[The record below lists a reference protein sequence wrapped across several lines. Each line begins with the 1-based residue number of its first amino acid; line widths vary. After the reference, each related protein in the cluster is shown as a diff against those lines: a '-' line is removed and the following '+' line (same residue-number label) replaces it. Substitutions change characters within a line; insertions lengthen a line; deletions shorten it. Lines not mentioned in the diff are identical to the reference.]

1 MANVGIAF
9 ARFVCTRR
17 RGQWC
22 KWETKIWKQAD
33 RDRDA
38 QKTVRLR
45 PSMITDLKMYSSIQT

>member
-38 QKTVRLR
+38 QKTVRL
-45 PSMITDLKMYSSIQT
+45 